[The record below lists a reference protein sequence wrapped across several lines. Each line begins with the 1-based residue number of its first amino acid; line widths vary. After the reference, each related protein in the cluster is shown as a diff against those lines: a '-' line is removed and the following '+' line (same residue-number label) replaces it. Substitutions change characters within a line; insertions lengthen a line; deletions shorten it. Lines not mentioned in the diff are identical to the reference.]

1 MSLISFR
8 NLALPLQSKVQ
19 VGALLIITLL
29 VLVIRLGIG
38 SVEGVAPAGGGRETP
53 GLLSPEDA
61 REQDQA
67 LLDLLNDSRPKAAK
81 KRQEQPPSDEV
92 LDDLVDGTF
101 DREAKQERQRRERG
115 GESFD
120 DIRKTLGL

>member
-1 MSLISFR
+1 MSLINIR

-38 SVEGVAPAGGGRETP
+38 SVEGVAPTRGGREAP
-53 GLLSPEDA
+53 AVLSPEDA
-61 REQDQA
+61 RDQDQA
-67 LLDLLNDSRPKAAK
+67 LLDLLNESRPNAAK
-81 KRQEQPPSDEV
+81 KRQEQAPADEV
-92 LDDLVDGTF
+92 LDGLVDGSF